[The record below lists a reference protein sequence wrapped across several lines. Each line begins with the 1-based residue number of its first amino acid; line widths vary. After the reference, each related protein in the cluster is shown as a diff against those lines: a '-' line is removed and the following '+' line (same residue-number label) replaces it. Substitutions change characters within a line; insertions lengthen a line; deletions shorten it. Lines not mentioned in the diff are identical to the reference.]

1 MEFEING
8 QQYRANKLNVFDQL
22 RVSRKLLPVLSGL
35 LGELKVLKQLKSGQ
49 ITLDDAF
56 KTALPAIAQTLADL
70 SDEDSNAIIHPCLSV
85 VLRQQGSNYVAIFNN
100 GQLMFDDIDLMSML
114 QIVARVVGDSL
125 GNFWGGLQEK
135 QAQEVAP
142 AA

>member
-70 SDEDSNAIIHPCLSV
+70 SDEDSNAIIHPSLSV

-135 QAQEVAP
+135 QAQEAAP

>member
-1 MEFEING
+1 MEFEIKG

-85 VLRQQGSNYVAIFNN
+85 VLRQQGSHYVAIFNN

-135 QAQEVAP
+135 QAQEAAP